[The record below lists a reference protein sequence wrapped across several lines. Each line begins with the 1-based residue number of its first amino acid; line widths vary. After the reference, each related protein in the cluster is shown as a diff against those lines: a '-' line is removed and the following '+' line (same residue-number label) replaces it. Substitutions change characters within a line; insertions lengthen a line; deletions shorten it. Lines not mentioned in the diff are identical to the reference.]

1 MLKKYESFCESFK
14 NKNHSGIP
22 PYLYLNGRI
31 FWCRFELPKVN
42 GKRRF
47 KRFSLRT
54 DNYYEAR
61 QMILDMQKYI
71 EKIHQLSRLYH
82 QLKIEKIYTKDNNA
96 VVAYDYV
103 LSKDN
108 DVELLKQVKSLYDD
122 CFRDDLDESI
132 ETYKYKT
139 KSQITATIL
148 SKATAEQLQDPEY
161 VKHIRICNDEDGD
174 RMWKKCM
181 LDVHTIKSVLN
192 EVGEI
197 IIQIQNVLS
206 PQAIVP
212 STHHSFQSVPNPVQ
226 YPMQITTPILKI
238 GKILENIQTSSNN
251 VPEELERQ
259 TARIKELLG
268 VVGLTLDDD
277 YAKFH
282 TDDNI
287 NKITRYVSG
296 LNIKN
301 DGKRARIRYLKK
313 IMEYACNES
322 NAYGRNLLNLL
333 PNFPRTP
340 KYEVKGHTPYTDE
353 ELKKIFDPQYD
364 FFNQNPDIFWA
375 CMIALF
381 CGARANPASTLQFG
395 DFSPTKEGIQC
406 ISFNKNHP
414 IKKMKT
420 NATVRTINLHSKLI
434 DLGLLDYIERHKK
447 ERKATNKDFIFP
459 NCITSSGKWNEHF
472 FDRGFIPFLKELGI
486 KKENT
491 KEEKDHHDFHSFRSN
506 INQALEAAKV
516 DPTYINEIIGWEGK
530 TVRETNYSRHTIP
543 QIKEQLEKLH
553 YDFLEP
559 AFVEWKKIMATK

>member
-22 PYLYLNGRI
+22 PHLYLNGRI

-61 QMILDMQKYI
+61 QMIIDMQKYI

-82 QLKIEKIYTKDNNA
+82 QLKIEKIYAKDNNA

-181 LDVHTIKSVLN
+181 FDICDIKKTLK

-212 STHHSFQSVPNPVQ
+212 SAHSSFQAVPNPVQ
-226 YPMQITTPILKI
+226 YPMQITTPVLKI

-268 VVGLTLDDD
+268 V
-277 YAKFH
+277 F
-282 TDDNI
+282 NI
-287 NKITRYVSG
+287 G
-296 LNIKN
+296 
-301 DGKRARIRYLKK
+301 
-313 IMEYACNES
+313 
-322 NAYGRNLLNLL
+322 
-333 PNFPRTP
+333 
-340 KYEVKGHTPYTDE
+340 
-353 ELKKIFDPQYD
+353 
-364 FFNQNPDIFWA
+364 
-375 CMIALF
+375 
-381 CGARANPASTLQFG
+381 
-395 DFSPTKEGIQC
+395 
-406 ISFNKNHP
+406 
-414 IKKMKT
+414 
-420 NATVRTINLHSKLI
+420 
-434 DLGLLDYIERHKK
+434 
-447 ERKATNKDFIFP
+447 
-459 NCITSSGKWNEHF
+459 
-472 FDRGFIPFLKELGI
+472 
-486 KKENT
+486 
-491 KEEKDHHDFHSFRSN
+491 
-506 INQALEAAKV
+506 
-516 DPTYINEIIGWEGK
+516 
-530 TVRETNYSRHTIP
+530 
-543 QIKEQLEKLH
+543 
-553 YDFLEP
+553 
-559 AFVEWKKIMATK
+559 

>member
-1 MLKKYESFCESFK
+1 MC
-14 NKNHSGIP
+14 
-22 PYLYLNGRI
+22 
-31 FWCRFELPKVN
+31 
-42 GKRRF
+42 
-47 KRFSLRT
+47 
-54 DNYYEAR
+54 
-61 QMILDMQKYI
+61 
-71 EKIHQLSRLYH
+71 
-82 QLKIEKIYTKDNNA
+82 
-96 VVAYDYV
+96 
-103 LSKDN
+103 
-108 DVELLKQVKSLYDD
+108 
-122 CFRDDLDESI
+122 
-132 ETYKYKT
+132 
-139 KSQITATIL
+139 
-148 SKATAEQLQDPEY
+148 
-161 VKHIRICNDEDGD
+161 
-174 RMWKKCM
+174 
-181 LDVHTIKSVLN
+181 
-192 EVGEI
+192 
-197 IIQIQNVLS
+197 
-206 PQAIVP
+206 
-212 STHHSFQSVPNPVQ
+212 
-226 YPMQITTPILKI
+226 
-238 GKILENIQTSSNN
+238 
-251 VPEELERQ
+251 
-259 TARIKELLG
+259 
-268 VVGLTLDDD
+268 LTLDDE
-277 YAKFH
+277 YTKFH

-353 ELKKIFDPQYD
+353 ELKNIFDPQYD
-364 FFNQNPDIFWA
+364 FFNQNPDVFWA

-381 CGARANPASTLQFG
+381 CGARANPASTLQFD
-395 DFSPTKEGIQC
+395 DFFPTKEGIQC

-491 KEEKDHHDFHSFRSN
+491 EEETDHHDFHSFRSN

-530 TVRETNYSRHTIP
+530 NVRETNYSRHTIP

-553 YDFLEP
+553 YDFLDEEF
-559 AFVEWKKIMATK
+559 AEWKKIMATK